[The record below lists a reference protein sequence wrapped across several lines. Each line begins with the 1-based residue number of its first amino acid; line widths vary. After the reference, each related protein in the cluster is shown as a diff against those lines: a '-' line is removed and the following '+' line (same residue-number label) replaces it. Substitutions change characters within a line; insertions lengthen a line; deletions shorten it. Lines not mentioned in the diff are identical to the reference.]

1 MEWENQMNK
10 DAGPSAGNTEEYD
23 DSKVFL
29 INLITLK
36 SVISVKQTASHR
48 VNTDMWSLF
57 CSDHLHFGGD
67 YFDYMQ
73 NNKR

>member
-29 INLITLK
+29 ITLITLK
-36 SVISVKQTASHR
+36 SVISFKQTASHR
-48 VNTDMWSLF
+48 VNTDM
-57 CSDHLHFGGD
+57 
-67 YFDYMQ
+67 
-73 NNKR
+73 